1 MKVSETTQKIYEG
14 ISNILKE
21 NGQALTK
28 AQIYAV
34 ESMVETIEESVEKR
48 CCEVTEQIVA
58 KKDVL
63 LHQKD
68 ALLESRSSSVQE

>member
-28 AQIYAV
+28 AQAYAI
-34 ESMVETIEESVEKR
+34 ESMVETVEDAVERK
-48 CCEVTEQIVA
+48 CCEMTE
-58 KKDVL
+58 
-63 LHQKD
+63 
-68 ALLESRSSSVQE
+68 